1 MKEFL
6 VHVKCLSGPESAC
19 VDTMGSKCV
28 LLVNPVHA
36 VVVCDLFP
44 VHCRLFSSQLP
55 SADQRQTNLI
65 ISELIQPVTTL
76 SG

>member
-1 MKEFL
+1 MCVTREP
-6 VHVKCLSGPESAC
+6 GAC
-19 VDTMGSKCV
+19 GG
-28 LLVNPVHA
+28 
-36 VVVCDLFP
+36 CDLFP
-44 VHCRLFSSQLP
+44 VHCRLLSSQLP